1 MRPILSMFA
10 FCLLL
15 GASAPAASAGAD
27 GLTLYTFPTEGG
39 TVAMRQMKDADGVV
53 FQTLYYTLDPLR
65 RDLQA
70 NPPAEH
76 ELVVQTADLFTYDDT
91 GQLIRTETMD
101 ANGTPLR
108 DLFTVYGDDGLLRA
122 EIVCTGKGVRRI
134 ERRFDTSEGESI
146 VASVL
151 HFDHTGERLIGFRG
165 ELPEGM
171 EMAHGWGPMD
181 DVLVCGAGTYEPGAP
196 LADQT
201 VEVTVR
207 NVGVELERVTIGPAF
222 DVLEP
227 ELRDEAGRPVAADTR
242 ALEELSA
249 SITALSGGAARAQ
262 QPVPPG
268 HGWTVTTFELD
279 QWYPAL
285 APGRYTLTL
294 RYRAAEGLIGLLCNE
309 VELDVPVDPGTPSVN
324 DRGR

>member
-10 FCLLL
+10 FCLFL
-15 GASAPAASAGAD
+15 GAPAPAAGAETG

-39 TVAMRQMKDADGVV
+39 TVAMREIADVDGVV
-53 FQTLYYTLDPLR
+53 FQTIYYTLDPLR

-76 ELVVQTADLFTYDDT
+76 ELVVQTVDLYTHDDR
-91 GQLIRTETMD
+91 GQVIRTETMD
-101 ANGTPLR
+101 GNGTPLR

-122 EIVCTGKGVRRI
+122 EITCSGKGVRRV

-146 VASVL
+146 VKAVL
-151 HFDHTGERLIGFRG
+151 HFDHTGEGLIGFSG
-165 ELPEGM
+165 ELPDGM
-171 EMAHGWGPMD
+171 DLAGGWGPTD
-181 DVLVCGAGTYEPGAP
+181 DVLACGAGAYEPGAP

-201 VEVTVR
+201 LEVTVR
-207 NVGVELERVTIGPAF
+207 NLGVELERVTIGPAF

-227 ELRDEAGRPVAADTR
+227 ELRDDAGRPVAPDTR
-242 ALEELSA
+242 ALEELAA
-249 SITALSGGAARAQ
+249 SIAALSGGKALVQ

-268 HGWTVTTFELD
+268 HGWTVSTLELD

-285 APGRYTLTL
+285 APGRYILTL

-309 VELDVPVDPGTPSVN
+309 VELDVPVDRATPNVN
-324 DRGR
+324 ERGR

>member
-10 FCLLL
+10 FCLFV
-15 GASAPAASAGAD
+15 GASAPAAGGAPS
-27 GLTLYTFPTEGG
+27 GLRLYTFPTEGG
-39 TVAMRQMKDADGVV
+39 TVAMREMRDADGVV
-53 FQTLYYTLDPLR
+53 FQTIYYTLEPLR
-65 RDLQA
+65 RDLQT

-76 ELVVQTADLFTYDDT
+76 ELVVQTADLFTYDDR

-108 DLFTVYGDDGLLRA
+108 DRFTVYGEDGLLRA
-122 EIVCTGKGVRRI
+122 EITCTGPGIRQV

-151 HFDHTGERLIGFRG
+151 HFDHTGERLIGFSG
-165 ELPEGM
+165 KLPEGM
-171 EMAHGWGPMD
+171 ELANGWGPMD
-181 DVLVCGAGTYEPGAP
+181 DVLACGAAAYEPGAP

-207 NVGVELERVTIGPAF
+207 NIGAELERVTIGPAF

-227 ELRDEAGRPVAADTR
+227 ELRDDAGRPVAADTG
-242 ALEELSA
+242 ALEELAA
-249 SITALSGGAARAQ
+249 SITALSGGTARVE

-268 HGWTVTTFELD
+268 HGWTVTTFQLD

-294 RYRAAEGLIGLLCNE
+294 RYRAAEGLIGLLCND
-309 VELDVPVDPGTPSVN
+309 VELDVPVDRSTPNVN